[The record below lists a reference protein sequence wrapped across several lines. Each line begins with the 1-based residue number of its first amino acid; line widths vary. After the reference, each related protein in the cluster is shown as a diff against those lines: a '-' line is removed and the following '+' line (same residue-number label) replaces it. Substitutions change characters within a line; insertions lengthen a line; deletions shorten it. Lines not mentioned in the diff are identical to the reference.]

1 MTHSWQQIWRTQQWP
16 QEWKRSVF
24 ILVWK
29 KGNAK
34 GCLNYCITVLISHAS
49 KVMLKILQVSLQHYV
64 NQELSDVQVGFRKGR
79 GTRAQIANIHWIIE
93 KARRFQKN
101 ICFCFIDYIKSFD
114 CMDPNELWKILLSL
128 FLTLILL
135 FIYLAVPGLSCSMQD
150 LVPWP
155 GFEPRS
161 PASRL
166 WSPSHWTT
174 REFSCGKFLKSLQ
187 YQTTLLVSWEAC
199 TQVKNQQLEPH
210 MEQLT
215 GSKLGK
221 EYNKTVYCHPV

>member
-1 MTHSWQQIWRTQQWP
+1 
-16 QEWKRSVF
+16 
-24 ILVWK
+24 
-29 KGNAK
+29 
-34 GCLNYCITVLISHAS
+34 
-49 KVMLKILQVSLQHYV
+49 MLKILQVSLQHYV

-155 GFEPRS
+155 GFEPI
-161 PASRL
+161 PMGA
-166 WSPSHWTT
+166 
-174 REFSCGKFLKSLQ
+174 
-187 YQTTLLVSWEAC
+187 AA
-199 TQVKNQQLEPH
+199 
-210 MEQLT
+210 
-215 GSKLGK
+215 
-221 EYNKTVYCHPV
+221 